1 MSRIEISKSD
11 QIGIGVCIAVA
22 FLIAYLTMP
31 VMIPLLIPEGIEVSH
46 VMWEP
51 ILSKH
56 HVYLIVG
63 GLFGVWGFLTL
74 INALRRSAKTGESL
88 FGDKPIIL
96 ILVVISLISALALA
110 TAMFLGFELTISGL
124 TEIGSPK
131 PFALLAGLLVAFGI
145 FKIFDSK

>member
-1 MSRIEISKSD
+1 MSTSEISKSD
-11 QIGIGVCIAVA
+11 QIGIAVCVAVA

-31 VMIPLLIPEGIEVSH
+31 VMIPLLMPQGINVDQ

-51 ILSKH
+51 LLSKQ

-63 GLFGVWGFLTL
+63 GLFGGYGLLAL
-74 INALRRSAKTGESL
+74 INALRNSAKTGDSL

-96 ILVVISLISALALA
+96 ILIIISLISALALA
-110 TAMFLGFELTISGL
+110 TAMFLGFELTSSGL
-124 TEIGSPK
+124 TEVGSPK
-131 PFALLAGLLVAFGI
+131 PFALLAGLLVAIAI

>member
-11 QIGIGVCIAVA
+11 QIGIAVCVAIA
-22 FLIAYLTMP
+22 FLMAYLTMP
-31 VMIPLLIPEGIEVSH
+31 VMIPLLMPEGIDVNH

-51 ILSKH
+51 VISKQY
-56 HVYLIVG
+56 VYLIVG
-63 GLFGVWGFLTL
+63 GLFGVYGLLAL
-74 INALRRSAKTGESL
+74 INALRNSAKTGESL

-96 ILVVISLISALALA
+96 ILIIISLISAVALA
-110 TAMFLGFELTISGL
+110 TAMFLGFELTSSGL

-131 PFALLAGLLVAFGI
+131 PLALLAGLIVAFGV